1 MTFVPRLAALDVDG
15 TLVDQTN
22 ALSPAVR
29 ETVLALAETGVVIVV
44 ATGRA
49 MPGTMEVV
57 ERLGLEDGTAVTS
70 NGAIVV
76 GYHPV
81 EVLHSVTFDASEAV
95 RRVLESVPDAL
106 VAVEEVG
113 VGYRVNKP
121 FPEGEVSGR
130 ITVEDVDSLVSEP
143 VTRVVIRAPEHDA
156 REFAAVVEGLGLTE
170 TNYYI
175 GYTAWLDLAPQGV
188 SKASGLEIV
197 CARLDIDPAD
207 VLAVGDGFNDV
218 EMLRWAGRG
227 VAMGQAPDEVVA
239 VADDVTDFRGRRRPG
254 HGARALP
261 LGQATW
267 DVSRASKASS
277 TSSIVG
283 MFATT
288 AGSGRS
294 ASASRC
300 SRSRRR
306 WRLMVD
312 VEHPR
317 RSASCWQVSFGK
329 ACREVSTASWLTG
342 PPPTR
347 GAPYGVSVDRTTS
360 MPSCSRMSTRSAS
373 VVHAT

>member
-1 MTFVPRLAALDVDG
+1 
-15 TLVDQTN
+15 
-22 ALSPAVR
+22 
-29 ETVLALAETGVVIVV
+29 
-44 ATGRA
+44 
-49 MPGTMEVV
+49 MEVV

-143 VTRVVIRAPEHDA
+143 VTRVVIRAPGHDA
-156 REFAAVVEGLGLTE
+156 REFAALVEGLGLTE

-197 CARLDIDPAD
+197 CSRLDIAPAD

-227 VAMGQAPDEVVA
+227 VAMGQAPDEVNA
-239 VADDVTDFRGRRRPG
+239 VADDATDSVADDGLAAEL
-254 HGARALP
+254 ARYL
-261 LGQATW
+261 
-267 DVSRASKASS
+267 
-277 TSSIVG
+277 
-283 MFATT
+283 
-288 AGSGRS
+288 
-294 ASASRC
+294 
-300 SRSRRR
+300 
-306 WRLMVD
+306 
-312 VEHPR
+312 
-317 RSASCWQVSFGK
+317 
-329 ACREVSTASWLTG
+329 
-342 PPPTR
+342 
-347 GAPYGVSVDRTTS
+347 
-360 MPSCSRMSTRSAS
+360 
-373 VVHAT
+373 

>member
-15 TLVDQTN
+15 TLVDQAN

-29 ETVLALAETGVVIVV
+29 EAVLALADAGVAIVV

-57 ERLGLEDGTAVTS
+57 ERLGLEHGTAVTS
-70 NGAIVV
+70 NGAIVL

-113 VGYRVNKP
+113 VGYRVNAP

-130 ITVEDVDSLVSEP
+130 ITVEDVDSLVAEP

-156 REFAAVVEGLGLTE
+156 EEFAEVVEGLGLTE

-188 SKASGLEIV
+188 SKASGLELV
-197 CARLDIDPAD
+197 CSRLEVPRAD
-207 VLAVGDGFNDV
+207 VLAVGDGLNDV
-218 EMLRWAGRG
+218 EMLEWAGRG

-239 VADDVTDFRGRRRPG
+239 VADAVTG
-254 HGARALP
+254 
-261 LGQATW
+261 
-267 DVSRASKASS
+267 
-277 TSSIVG
+277 
-283 MFATT
+283 
-288 AGSGRS
+288 
-294 ASASRC
+294 
-300 SRSRRR
+300 
-306 WRLMVD
+306 
-312 VEHPR
+312 
-317 RSASCWQVSFGK
+317 
-329 ACREVSTASWLTG
+329 
-342 PPPTR
+342 
-347 GAPYGVSVDRTTS
+347 
-360 MPSCSRMSTRSAS
+360 S
-373 VVHAT
+373 VVDDGLATELARYL